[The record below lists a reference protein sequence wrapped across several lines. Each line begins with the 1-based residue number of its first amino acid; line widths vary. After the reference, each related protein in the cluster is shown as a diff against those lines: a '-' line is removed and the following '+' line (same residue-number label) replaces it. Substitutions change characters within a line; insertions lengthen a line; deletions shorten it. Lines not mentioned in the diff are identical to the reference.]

1 MNANEHVY
9 SIPEPDHDA
18 PTGRQRAVAQVR
30 PITVSQVVKD
40 IGGPRPF
47 KAVRQLDRNYMS
59 GADLG
64 SPSFPS
70 FCGFVERESLKRKA
84 EEIS

>member
-1 MNANEHVY
+1 MPDDEDVYDDINANKHVS
-9 SIPEPDHDA
+9 SIPEPDDA

-40 IGGPRPF
+40 IGGPHPF
-47 KAVRQLDRNYMS
+47 EAARHLDKIYMS
-59 GADLG
+59 GAGFG

-70 FCGFVERESLKRKA
+70 FSCHLL
-84 EEIS
+84 